1 MATIKKKVNIFKNK
15 FPKKKKKKTQ
25 NKFSQEKVLNN
36 QETGERIVDIHKKK
50 ENQKSGEIRKRGKSV
65 ERKSL

>member
-15 FPKKKKKKTQ
+15 FQKKKKKKQ
-25 NKFSQEKVLNN
+25 NKFLQEKVLNN
-36 QETGERIVDIHKKK
+36 QETEERIVDIHKKK
-50 ENQKSGEIRKRGKSV
+50 ENQKSGEIKKRGKSV